1 MKRHE
6 SFNELEEAIKIGEYR
21 KRQHNKKKA
30 KVNKEDWQCGDCVTV
45 YSYKVQSCT
54 SPELDRWAHRKFQE
68 GYEYGV
74 SVAEKE
80 VGRLKD
86 AIQTVEDFVFEV
98 VFSRR

>member
-1 MKRHE
+1 M
-6 SFNELEEAIKIGEYR
+6 S
-21 KRQHNKKKA
+21 
-30 KVNKEDWQCGDCVTV
+30 KEDWQCGDCGTV

-54 SPELDRWAHRKFQE
+54 NPELDQWGLRKFQE

-80 VGRLKD
+80 IDRLKD
-86 AIQTVEDFVFEV
+86 AIQTVEDFGFEV